1 MDAADG
7 SFQLVKYFAGSNLIL
22 TAFSNPL
29 KAGPDCRAL
38 NTLNR
43 KIQRAHNKSS
53 CEEVQPYLC
62 GALLGLGEVYLPQCP
77 AQGQGEPAPT
87 NCTFTFLSEVA

>member
-7 SFQLVKYFAGSNLIL
+7 SSQLVKYFAGSNLIL

-43 KIQRAHNKSS
+43 KFKGHIKSS
-53 CEEVQPYLC
+53 CEVQLYLC
-62 GALLGLGEVYLPQCP
+62 GLCGIG
-77 AQGQGEPAPT
+77 
-87 NCTFTFLSEVA
+87 